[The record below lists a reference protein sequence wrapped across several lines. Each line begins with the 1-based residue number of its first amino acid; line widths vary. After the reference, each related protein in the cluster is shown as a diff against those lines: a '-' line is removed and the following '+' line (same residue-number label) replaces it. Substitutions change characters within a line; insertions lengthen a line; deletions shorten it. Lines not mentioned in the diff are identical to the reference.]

1 MSPGPPSP
9 PTTALSCLVTAE
21 RGMSSFWGMPLPQ
34 ASLIPGTGWRQNPGV
49 LGPTLR
55 PPRPGPPPRELPP
68 WQPAAAPP
76 QVALRAVPIWVRA
89 KPPRL
94 ADNRLYFRS
103 CQETRAGSGLEIK
116 GSEGPTGKKG
126 LLRFSGPMGEL
137 GQWRW
142 PSHTAGSHLW
152 SLGLFSCPFLLS
164 GGGCR
169 LSLSPES
176 QGIAGES

>member
-1 MSPGPPSP
+1 M
-9 PTTALSCLVTAE
+9 
-21 RGMSSFWGMPLPQ
+21 
-34 ASLIPGTGWRQNPGV
+34 
-49 LGPTLR
+49 
-55 PPRPGPPPRELPP
+55 
-68 WQPAAAPP
+68 
-76 QVALRAVPIWVRA
+76 WVRA

-94 ADNRLYFRS
+94 ADNRLYFRC

-126 LLRFSGPMGEL
+126 FLRLNGGMGTAGTMAMAIAMAGEEEHH
-137 GQWRW
+137 
-142 PSHTAGSHLW
+142 SHTTGSHLW